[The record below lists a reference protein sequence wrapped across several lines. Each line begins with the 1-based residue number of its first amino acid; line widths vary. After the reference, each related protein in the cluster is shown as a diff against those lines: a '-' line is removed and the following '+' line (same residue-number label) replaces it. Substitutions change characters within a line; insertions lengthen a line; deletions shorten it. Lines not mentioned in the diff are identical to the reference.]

1 MALSKDDL
9 RVGNTVYK
17 LELNN
22 NLMRRKKLSMVDSEG
37 NEWSR
42 YDRPMWTFTVT
53 AMKICGSIKQVVC
66 GAVDGDSI
74 REDEYHLNCAPSDTI
89 EPYDVDYLTIDIP
102 DDWTQFFAS
111 KDQAEAAGKTYC
123 ANRNA
128 RHD

>member
-1 MALSKDDL
+1 MALRKDDL

-53 AMKICGSIKQVVC
+53 AMKICGSIKQLVS
-66 GAVDGDSI
+66 GKVDGDSI
-74 REDEYHLNCAPSDTI
+74 REDQYHLNCAPSDTI
-89 EPYDVDYLTIDIP
+89 EPYDVGYLTIDIP

-111 KDQAEAAGKTYC
+111 KGQAEAAGQTYC
-123 ANRNA
+123 ANRNT
-128 RHD
+128 RT